1 MSAIPF
7 LKGIET
13 QCEKNIDGIN
23 IEESQRIGIGEK
35 NYKYSD
41 IILGDTSSTSLSL
54 TASSSSSST
63 VLSTTM
69 NKSTLL
75 QSSSSYSSSSST
87 GTNTILVAVFG
98 RCFLGFLFFEHF

>member
-63 VLSTTM
+63 ALSTTM
-69 NKSTLL
+69 NKSALL
-75 QSSSSYSSSSST
+75 QLSSSYSSSST